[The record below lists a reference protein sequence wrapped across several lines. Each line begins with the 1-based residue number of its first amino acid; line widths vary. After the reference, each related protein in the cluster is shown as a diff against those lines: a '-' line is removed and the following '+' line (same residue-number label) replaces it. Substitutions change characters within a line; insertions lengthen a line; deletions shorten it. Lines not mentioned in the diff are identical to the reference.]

1 MNRNMRADRRA
12 ATGLHTK
19 DFEQLAEQLV
29 VLPYTYMCASLRTL
43 VNKRCDVCS
52 GPIADMTPAIYGSR
66 GSKKTLTD

>member
-29 VLPYTYMCASLRTL
+29 VLPYIYMCASLRTL
-43 VNKRCDVCS
+43 VNNVAMS
-52 GPIADMTPAIYGSR
+52 AAVLSQT
-66 GSKKTLTD
+66 